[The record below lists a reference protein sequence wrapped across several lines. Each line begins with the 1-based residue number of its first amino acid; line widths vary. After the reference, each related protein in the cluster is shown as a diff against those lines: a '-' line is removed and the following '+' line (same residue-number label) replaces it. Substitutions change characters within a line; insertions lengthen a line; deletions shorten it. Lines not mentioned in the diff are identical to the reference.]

1 MIRGGIDG
9 SNTQTGNKYK
19 EVIFLEILRY
29 IQNRNY
35 SIKESSDGIS
45 KQIIHQN
52 GNIIGNI
59 FTEKKFYKFFNIDWK
74 DKISKE
80 IRPDIGIFINKTL
93 IVIECK
99 SQSVNGSVD
108 EKLQTCDFKKSQY
121 EKLMFGSNIKVE
133 YIYVLNSYFSDS
145 KYKDV
150 LDYIKS
156 VKCYYYFEDQIGIL
170 IDNIIKFGVLY

>member
-52 GNIIGNI
+52 GNIIGN
-59 FTEKKFYKFFNIDWK
+59 
-74 DKISKE
+74 KISKE

-93 IVIECK
+93 FVIECK

-121 EKLMFGSNIKVE
+121 EKLMFDSNIKVE

-170 IDNIIKFGVLY
+170 IDNIIKFGVLC